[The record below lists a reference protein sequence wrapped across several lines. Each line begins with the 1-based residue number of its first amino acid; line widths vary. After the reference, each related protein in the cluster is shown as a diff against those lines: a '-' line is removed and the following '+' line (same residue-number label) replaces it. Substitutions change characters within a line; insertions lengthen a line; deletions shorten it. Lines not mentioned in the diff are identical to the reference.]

1 VAKAKQLKFLVSG
14 SNQFS
19 RVNVSHAVVAEALKN
34 AKELLARGYVDVK
47 ICTPRGQILVPDD
60 FEQLERY
67 RKRPDPGAC
76 EADNESKAPEDG
88 L

>member
-1 VAKAKQLKFLVSG
+1 MYRRWLCRHCSFSFSSSWLSGVAKAKQLKFLVSG

-19 RVNVSHAVVAEALKN
+19 RVNVSHAAAAEALKN

-60 FEQLERY
+60 FEQLER
-67 RKRPDPGAC
+67 
-76 EADNESKAPEDG
+76 
-88 L
+88 

>member
-14 SNQFS
+14 RNQFS
-19 RVNVSHAVVAEALKN
+19 CVNVGHSAVAEALKN

-60 FEQLERY
+60 FEQLER
-67 RKRPDPGAC
+67 
-76 EADNESKAPEDG
+76 
-88 L
+88 

>member
-19 RVNVSHAVVAEALKN
+19 RINVSHAAAAEALKN

-47 ICTPRGQILVPDD
+47 ICTPRGRILLPDD
-60 FEQLERY
+60 FEQLE
-67 RKRPDPGAC
+67 KIAKPNPVAC
-76 EADNESKAPEDG
+76 EADDDRKAPEVG

>member
-19 RVNVSHAVVAEALKN
+19 RVNVSHAAEALKN
-34 AKELLARGYVDVK
+34 ARELLARGYVDVK

-60 FEQLERY
+60 FEQLER
-67 RKRPDPGAC
+67 
-76 EADNESKAPEDG
+76 
-88 L
+88 